1 MSRRIAAPLVA
12 LSLAV
17 AGCVVSPRAPAASV
31 PSEPTPTSVASTSAR
46 ASPAV
51 SEVPSAASSVPPS
64 RTAEPSP
71 TADSSVLELDVIS
84 CNGGAVL
91 HWSASTDPAFHHY
104 TALRSP
110 EREIEPYYPPIAPAV
125 DWGDTYT
132 TDRYVTSA
140 ADASILPSARRWFYR
155 VIAYDVDGAVI
166 GASPVVGGQIH
177 EVEDLGL
184 VEATRTDDGRTRLRW
199 DGFDGFSQCFS
210 HYRVLYGTT
219 GVASTVLAVVSDQ
232 GTTELLTDALRA
244 GTSYGLRVEAV
255 RTTTLETFVVAASGM
270 TTYAVP

>member
-1 MSRRIAAPLVA
+1 MSHRLGAPLLA

-17 AGCVVSPRAPAASV
+17 AGCAVSPRAPAASASV
-31 PSEPTPTSVASTSAR
+31 EPTLTSTASTSPT

-51 SEVPSAASSVPPS
+51 SEAPSVAPS
-64 RTAEPSP
+64 RTSEPSATP
-71 TADSSVLELDVIS
+71 DPSVLELDVTS

-91 HWSASTDPAFHHY
+91 HWSVSTDPAFHHY

-140 ADASILPSARRWFYR
+140 ADASIIPSATRWFYR
-155 VIAYDVDGAVI
+155 VIAYDVDGVVI
-166 GASPVVGGQIH
+166 GASPVVGGQLH
-177 EVEDLGL
+177 QVEDLGL
-184 VEATRTDDGRTRLRW
+184 VDAVPTDDGRTRLRW
-199 DGFDGFSQCFS
+199 GRFDGFSQCFS

-232 GTTELLTDALRA
+232 GTTELVTDALRA
-244 GTSYGLRVEAV
+244 GTTYQLRVEAV
-255 RTTTLETFVVAASGM
+255 RTTTLETFVVAASS
-270 TTYAVP
+270 TASYVLP